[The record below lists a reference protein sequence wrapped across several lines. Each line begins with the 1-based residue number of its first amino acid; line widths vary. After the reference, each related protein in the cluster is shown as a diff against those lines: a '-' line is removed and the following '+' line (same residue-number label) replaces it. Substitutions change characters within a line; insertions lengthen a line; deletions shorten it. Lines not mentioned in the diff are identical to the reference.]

1 MVLAGER
8 QIVEVVTIT
17 GGEQAGTP
25 CGGCRQRLREFAPL
39 TTPVYATTTSGGAV
53 TSLTIEQLLPDSF
66 GPEFLVHK
74 VE

>member
-17 GGEQAGTP
+17 EGEQAGTP
-25 CGGCRQRLREFAPL
+25 CGGCRQRLREFAAP
-39 TTPVYATTTSGGAV
+39 TTRVYATTTSAGAV
-53 TSLTIEQLLPDSF
+53 IDLMIEQLLPESF
-66 GPEFLVHK
+66 GPEFLINK